1 MKINHYIN
9 YDGQAEAA
17 FAFYASVFGGEP
29 RLMRFGQMPA
39 GDNALSE
46 RDANLIMHA
55 ELMIGEYCLMA
66 SDVVS
71 GTCGDD
77 ESFLRGNAHSVS
89 LNFTAD
95 EVDEATRLYHALS
108 DGGVVVVP
116 LGKTFWGAMFG
127 VIKDKFGI
135 QWMINCHL

>member
-9 YDGQAEAA
+9 FDGQAEAA

-29 RLMRFGQMPA
+29 RMMRFGQMPSD
-39 GDNALSE
+39 GETLSE
-46 RDANLIMHA
+46 SDANLIMHA
-55 ELMIGEYCLMA
+55 ELTIGEHTLMG

-71 GTCGDD
+71 GTCGGD
-77 ESFLRGNAHSVS
+77 ELLLRGNAHSVS

-95 EVDEATRLYHALS
+95 EADEATRLYHALS

-116 LGKTFWGAMFG
+116 LDKTFWGAMFG
-127 VIKDKFGI
+127 VIKDKFGV
-135 QWMINCHL
+135 QWMINCQL